1 MMNIDVNDLD
11 RVDAWIREHASS
23 PHDWVLDEQRL
34 TAGQVLEL
42 VALIDTVRP
51 GWRGGVLAGH
61 ERKEGND
68 RE

>member
-1 MMNIDVNDLD
+1 MMNVDIDDLD
-11 RVDAWIREHASS
+11 RADAWIRDHASS
-23 PHDWVLDEQRL
+23 PNDWYLDDQRL
-34 TAGQVLEL
+34 THGQAQDL
-42 VALIDTVRP
+42 VTLIDIIRP

>member
-1 MMNIDVNDLD
+1 MMNIDIGDLD
-11 RVDAWIREHASS
+11 RVDAWIREHAVN
-23 PHDWVLDEQRL
+23 PNVWVLGEQRL
-34 TAGQVLEL
+34 TFGQALDL
-42 VALIDTVRP
+42 VALIDIVRP

>member
-1 MMNIDVNDLD
+1 MMNMDIDDLD
-11 RVDAWIREHASS
+11 KVDAWIRGHASS
-23 PHDWVLDEQRL
+23 PDDWFLDGQRITL
-34 TAGQVLEL
+34 GQALEL
-42 VALIDTVRP
+42 VALIDIVRP